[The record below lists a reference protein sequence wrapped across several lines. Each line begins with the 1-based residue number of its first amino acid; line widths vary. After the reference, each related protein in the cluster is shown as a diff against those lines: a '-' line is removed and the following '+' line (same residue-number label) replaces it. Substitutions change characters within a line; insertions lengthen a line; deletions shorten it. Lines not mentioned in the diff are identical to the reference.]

1 LDSQHECR
9 LKHDPNSQEFFA
21 SFLQKRSPSLVRR
34 MRVRW
39 LIFAFLFAFT
49 FAAYVQRTAISVVAE
64 PMMPQLGLTQLQIGW
79 LETAFLIS
87 YTALQFPGGLLG
99 EIVGTRVMLTLCG
112 IIAMLATLAV
122 PALPSLARGALLF
135 WGLLVA
141 QFTLGLSQA
150 PFFAMVSGALE
161 RWFPPGQWALTQGL
175 SSCGIGA
182 GAAAAPAAIAS
193 LMVVVGWRP
202 ALIIVALP
210 TLVLLALWWREGRD
224 TPAQHPRVTPEE
236 LAELPYAQEALV
248 HTPPTWRRIGALLV
262 NRDLLGLT
270 FSYFTMNLVFYL
282 ISFWSFLYLVQA
294 RHFSVLDGGLAAALP
309 PLAGAAGAGFGGIV
323 ASALSARRGAR
334 TGLRI
339 LPVITL
345 PAAGILLL
353 VSVHAASAWVALAG
367 LSLAFGLLEVNE
379 GPFWAASLE
388 IGRDDAAA
396 AGAILNTGGN
406 LGGIVA
412 TPVVAALSG
421 GGDWTTPFVAGAAC
435 ALVSA
440 LVWLLIDPAPAS
452 RTSLGLE
459 ASEVQG
465 IP

>member
-1 LDSQHECR
+1 
-9 LKHDPNSQEFFA
+9 
-21 SFLQKRSPSLVRR
+21 
-34 MRVRW
+34 
-39 LIFAFLFAFT
+39 
-49 FAAYVQRTAISVVAE
+49 
-64 PMMPQLGLTQLQIGW
+64 
-79 LETAFLIS
+79 
-87 YTALQFPGGLLG
+87 
-99 EIVGTRVMLTLCG
+99 
-112 IIAMLATLAV
+112 
-122 PALPSLARGALLF
+122 
-135 WGLLVA
+135 
-141 QFTLGLSQA
+141 
-150 PFFAMVSGALE
+150 MVSGALE
-161 RWFPPGQWALTQGL
+161 RWFPPRQWALTQGL

-193 LMVVVGWRP
+193 LMIVVGWRP
-202 ALIIVALP
+202 ALVIVALP
-210 TLVLLALWWREGRD
+210 TLLLLALWWREGRD
-224 TPAQHPRVTPEE
+224 TPAQHPRITPEE
-236 LAELPYAQEALV
+236 LAELAYAQEAPA

-309 PLAGAAGAGFGGIV
+309 PLAGAAGAGFGGVV

-379 GPFWAASLE
+379 GPFWAASME

-412 TPVVAALSG
+412 TPIVAALSG
-421 GGDWTTPFVAGAAC
+421 GGDWTTPFVAGAAS

-440 LVWLLIDPAPAS
+440 LVWLLIDPAPAARVS
-452 RTSLGLE
+452 IGLVAPE
-459 ASEVQG
+459 ASEMQG
-465 IP
+465 MP